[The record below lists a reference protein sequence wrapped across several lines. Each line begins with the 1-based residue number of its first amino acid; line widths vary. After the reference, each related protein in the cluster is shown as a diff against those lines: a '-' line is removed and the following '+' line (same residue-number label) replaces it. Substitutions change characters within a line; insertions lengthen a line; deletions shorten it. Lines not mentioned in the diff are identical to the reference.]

1 MTFDYDKLNSSVTT
15 VPVQLRNPNVF
26 STNKVGVQVN
36 NYMLRDRAI
45 MANPVV
51 MAQNETMKRSE
62 KGLFNF
68 KLDFADSRKTS
79 YQLTTKKEIP
89 RLNRQ
94 PLKSDIAPDDIL
106 PFFSRLG
113 VNFVYDDGIA
123 PAVRDRFVPFQRLVK
138 RGILNLFHRGNK
150 FITNISRSFP
160 AKRIKNKS
168 EFIFTDESALNP
180 AGGTLFQDG
189 PVQDFIERERNFTDQ
204 EYMAYHSNVELLVM
218 KPFAFLNEEGQTFN
232 DDYAVFF
239 SELMQRS
246 FLSFDSSNQTEAPI
260 KELSSHPY
268 YDTMPTQGIPYQS
281 NNTLHQSFM
290 VFDYSKGS
298 QKLEDGDTIVNAT
311 LRLKVKSHFG
321 EREFPSH
328 VYAAQVTPLFGEL
341 KCDPRIFEVAR
352 VKKDISTVQSTTDKS
367 GETKNV
373 TTMKAPSTLRYDP
386 EDTFSKWDTPYGTG
400 PDDIDTTLTSEFTI
414 SEPMKEGQFI
424 DIDITEL
431 LRDAIKN
438 RSQVLR
444 VVIRPKAEYKNDGKI
459 HIGNDMYVAE
469 GGYGQGN
476 HWFEFFDEV
485 DDRPQVIIKATLKP
499 TSSRSRINSF
509 KKIRPGSAV
518 TK

>member
-168 EFIFTDESALNP
+168 EFIFTDESALN
-180 AGGTLFQDG
+180 
-189 PVQDFIERERNFTDQ
+189 
-204 EYMAYHSNVELLVM
+204 
-218 KPFAFLNEEGQTFN
+218 
-232 DDYAVFF
+232 
-239 SELMQRS
+239 
-246 FLSFDSSNQTEAPI
+246 
-260 KELSSHPY
+260 
-268 YDTMPTQGIPYQS
+268 
-281 NNTLHQSFM
+281 
-290 VFDYSKGS
+290 
-298 QKLEDGDTIVNAT
+298 
-311 LRLKVKSHFG
+311 
-321 EREFPSH
+321 
-328 VYAAQVTPLFGEL
+328 
-341 KCDPRIFEVAR
+341 
-352 VKKDISTVQSTTDKS
+352 
-367 GETKNV
+367 
-373 TTMKAPSTLRYDP
+373 
-386 EDTFSKWDTPYGTG
+386 
-400 PDDIDTTLTSEFTI
+400 
-414 SEPMKEGQFI
+414 
-424 DIDITEL
+424 
-431 LRDAIKN
+431 
-438 RSQVLR
+438 
-444 VVIRPKAEYKNDGKI
+444 
-459 HIGNDMYVAE
+459 
-469 GGYGQGN
+469 
-476 HWFEFFDEV
+476 
-485 DDRPQVIIKATLKP
+485 
-499 TSSRSRINSF
+499 
-509 KKIRPGSAV
+509 
-518 TK
+518 

>member
-36 NYMLRDRAI
+36 NYMLKDRAI
-45 MANPVV
+45 MAHPVV
-51 MAQNETMKRSE
+51 MAQNETMKRTR

-79 YQLTTKKEIP
+79 YQLTTKDEIP
-89 RLNRQ
+89 KLNRE
-94 PLKSDIAPDDIL
+94 PVRSDINPNDIL

-113 VNFVYDDGIA
+113 TNYVYDDGIA
-123 PAVRDRFVPFQRLVK
+123 PAVQDRFVPIQRLIK
-138 RGILNLFHRGNK
+138 RGVLNLIRRGNK
-150 FITNISRSFP
+150 IITDISRSFP
-160 AKRIKNKS
+160 AKRQKIKS
-168 EFIFTDESALNP
+168 EFVFVDETKPNP
-180 AGGTLFQDG
+180 AGEFNFQNG
-189 PVQDFIERERNFTDQ
+189 PVEEFIEREKNFTDQ
-204 EYMAYHSNVELLVM
+204 EYISYHSNVELLVM
-218 KPFAFLNEEGQTFN
+218 KPVTINQEGQTFN

-246 FLSFDSSNQTEAPI
+246 FLSFDSSSQTEVPL
-260 KELSSHPY
+260 KELTTHPY
-268 YDTMPTQGIPYQS
+268 YDTQITQGIPS
-281 NNTLHQSFM
+281 LTNNTLHQSFM

-321 EREFPSH
+321 ERDFPSH

-352 VKKDISTVQSTTDKS
+352 VKKDISTVQATTDKS

-386 EDTFSKWDTPYGTG
+386 EDTFSKWDSPYGTG

-414 SEPMKEGQFI
+414 SEPMQEGQFI

-444 VVIRPKAEYKNDGKI
+444 VVVRPKSSYRNDGKI
-459 HIGNDMYVAE
+459 FIGNDMYVAE
-469 GGYGQGN
+469 GGFGQGN

-485 DDRPQVIIKATLKP
+485 GDRPQVIIKATLKP